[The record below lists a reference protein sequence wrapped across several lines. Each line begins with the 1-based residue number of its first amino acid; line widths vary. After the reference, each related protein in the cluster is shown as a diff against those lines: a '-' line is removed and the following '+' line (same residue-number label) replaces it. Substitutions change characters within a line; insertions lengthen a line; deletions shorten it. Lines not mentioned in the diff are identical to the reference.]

1 MWGFGRRASTSAGW
15 EGVADSCNRLLAG
28 VLDTL
33 TLMLAGKLE
42 NRLSADHPALQ
53 AALRAPIEAE
63 TDEERE
69 VVEAAMNSGQLVP
82 GSMVTAEIGRRARRS
97 HG

>member
-1 MWGFGRRASTSAGW
+1 MTA
-15 EGVADSCNRLLAG
+15 
-28 VLDTL
+28 
-33 TLMLAGKLE
+33 KKIE
-42 NRLSADHPALQ
+42 NRLPDDHPALL
-53 AALRAPIEAE
+53 AARRAPIESE

-82 GSMVTAEIGRRARRS
+82 GSIVTAELARRARRP